1 MLNYLG
7 KDPNS
12 TKADDYTGPATDLL
26 LKLRPNIRYFHSSQ
40 YINDTANGDIC
51 VAIGWAGDVWQAS
64 NRAKEAKNG
73 VNVSFSIPKEGAMAF
88 FDVFAM
94 PADAKNKDEAYQFL
108 NYLLRPDVVAHIS
121 DHVFYANANKAATP
135 LVSAE
140 VRENPGIYPPADV
153 CAKLFTLKVQ
163 DPKID
168 RVRPR
173 VDQSEERKIIRS
185 LRCRAGAPHPP
196 AIRTIMVRLH
206 TFNAGEL
213 P

>member
-1 MLNYLG
+1 M
-7 KDPNS
+7 
-12 TKADDYTGPATDLL
+12 
-26 LKLRPNIRYFHSSQ
+26 
-40 YINDTANGDIC
+40 
-51 VAIGWAGDVWQAS
+51 
-64 NRAKEAKNG
+64 
-73 VNVSFSIPKEGAMAF
+73 
-88 FDVFAM
+88 
-94 PADAKNKDEAYQFL
+94 
-108 NYLLRPDVVAHIS
+108 
-121 DHVFYANANKAATP
+121 FYANANKAATP

-153 CAKLFTLKVQ
+153 RAKLFTLKVQ
-163 DPKID
+163 DPKN
-168 RVRPR
+168 RPCAHPR